1 MNYHQ
6 RQYQLAYGR
15 KRFFMPRFW
24 IMSFLSAKT
33 ETQGAFFA
41 VVVFIVIM
49 SVGIAILPDAIDKEE
64 AYQQQRYERSYNDAR

>member
-33 ETQGAFFA
+33 ETQGAIFMA
-41 VVVFIVIM
+41 IV
-49 SVGIAILPDAIDKEE
+49 SAYLLVSCVAQLPTAIDKTFDYYDQK
-64 AYQQQRYERSYNDAR
+64 ASHDAR